1 MNRPTASDRTRPLYQ
16 ATALSAC
23 GKTDSRRIAGAA
35 GQPLTRQD
43 PVGNWT
49 IQLENTDELTA
60 SFPVGFIHDIVL
72 VFTVAAATPA
82 WP

>member
-1 MNRPTASDRTRPLYQ
+1 M
-16 ATALSAC
+16 LSRLLKC
-23 GKTDSRRIAGAA
+23 TGSWPWYVSGAA

-60 SFPVGFIHDIVL
+60 PFQVGFIQDIVL
-72 VFTVAAATPA
+72 TVAAATPA

>member
-1 MNRPTASDRTRPLYQ
+1 VKLFLPA
-16 ATALSAC
+16 
-23 GKTDSRRIAGAA
+23 GRRIRAGVAGAA
-35 GQPLTRQD
+35 GQPLTRQA

-60 SFPVGFIHDIVL
+60 SFQVGFIQDIVL

>member
-1 MNRPTASDRTRPLYQ
+1 MIIPFVEVRGSWPWCVS
-16 ATALSAC
+16 
-23 GKTDSRRIAGAA
+23 GAA

-60 SFPVGFIHDIVL
+60 SFQVGFIQDIVL
-72 VFTVAAATPA
+72 VLTVAAATPA

>member
-1 MNRPTASDRTRPLYQ
+1 MS
-16 ATALSAC
+16 
-23 GKTDSRRIAGAA
+23 GAA

-43 PVGNWT
+43 PVGHWT

-60 SFPVGFIHDIVL
+60 SFQVGFIQDIVL
-72 VFTVAAATPA
+72 TVAAAAPA